1 MPGAIPSVVMLG
13 VGSGV
18 MVGHWTDESARTGCT
33 AVVFP
38 EGTTASGEI
47 RGGAPA
53 TRDFALLAPER
64 TVEWVDA
71 VVLSGGSAFGLAAAD
86 GVMRWC
92 EERGRGFA
100 TRGGRVP
107 IVVGMSLYD
116 LTEGDGSV
124 RPGPEAGYAAAQAA
138 HDRFPALG
146 RVGAGTGATINKWQ
160 GADHREPG
168 GLVGTRIQVG
178 DVEVGALLAV
188 NASGGINDGTMVDS
202 LVQGT
207 YVHETADPFGDP
219 PDPRAP
225 MSTAIGGDP
234 PDPRA
239 PMSTTIGGD
248 PPDPRAPM
256 STTIGVV
263 VTNAR
268 LDKLGCFRVARSGH
282 GGMARAL
289 WPAHTDGDGDA
300 LVVGAT
306 GRVETDV
313 GLVRLMA
320 AAAVEAAIRS
330 VRNDGGR
337 PHDHQGGSR

>member
-1 MPGAIPSVVMLG
+1 MVRVLWVGGAVPSLVMLG
-13 VGSGV
+13 AGSGV

-33 AVVFP
+33 VVVLP

-64 TVEWVDA
+64 TVKCVDA
-71 VVLSGGSAFGLAAAD
+71 VVLSGGSAFGLAAVD

-92 EERGRGFA
+92 EERGRGFE

-116 LTEGDGSV
+116 LMEGDGSV
-124 RPGPEAGYAAAQAA
+124 RPGPDAGYAAAQAA
-138 HDRFPALG
+138 HEGFPALG
-146 RVGAGTGATINKWQ
+146 RVGAATGATMNKWQ
-160 GADHREPG
+160 GMDHREPG
-168 GLVGTRIQVG
+168 GLGGARIQVG
-178 DVEVGALLAV
+178 DVVVGALVAV
-188 NASGGINDGTMVDS
+188 NASGGINDGTVVDS

-207 YVHETADPFGDP
+207 YVHRPTDPFADPSDSPGSG
-219 PDPRAP
+219 A
-225 MSTAIGGDP
+225 SIN
-234 PDPRA
+234 
-239 PMSTTIGGD
+239 TTIGGN
-248 PPDPRAPM
+248 PSGSGA
-256 STTIGVV
+256 SINTTIGAVI
-263 VTNAR
+263 TNAR

-306 GRVETDV
+306 GRVEADIA
-313 GLVRLMA
+313 LVRLMA

-330 VRNDGGR
+330 VRNDGGH
-337 PHDHQGGSR
+337 PHDYKGQGG